1 MADCVFCKIAQKEIP
16 SNVVYEDDDVI
27 AFRDLEP
34 QAPVHVLVIPKRHF
48 ADLLSF
54 TRAERT
60 LAGHILAEVIPQVA
74 TELGLAEGGFRVVTN
89 TGQDGGQTVP
99 HLHFHILG
107 GRAMT
112 WPPG

>member
-16 SNVVYEDDDVI
+16 SDTVYEDDDVI

-48 ADLLSF
+48 ADLLAF
-54 TRAERT
+54 TTAERA

-74 TELGLAEGGFRVVTN
+74 TELGLAERGFRVVTN

-107 GRAMT
+107 GRSLT

>member
-48 ADLLSF
+48 ADLLAF
-54 TRAERT
+54 TRAERA

-74 TELGLAEGGFRVVTN
+74 TELGLAERGFRVVTN
-89 TGQDGGQTVP
+89 TGQDGGQTVS

-107 GRAMT
+107 RRSLT